1 MKTEIHRVLGYSRP
15 AINRALTGSVDTD
28 ISREI
33 RDYALSHGGVEVK
46 LTKITQNGK
55 QEG

>member
-1 MKTEIHRVLGYSRP
+1 MKTEMHRVLGYSRP
-15 AINRALTGSVDTD
+15 AINRALTGAVDTE

-46 LTKITQNGK
+46 LTKIAQNGK